1 MDDDLPRLRAFSEE
15 LINIHDDLRAQLDR
29 LREGKDAVAGR
40 SLAAHCLAFCAAL
53 SKHHIAEDA
62 IAFPA
67 LAEQRPA
74 LRQVLEGM
82 MQDHETIASLLARVE
97 AIAHLLA
104 GEAPDEAVE
113 SLHGELDGLS
123 AILESHF
130 SWEESRLIDALDRLE
145 GISLPPAEL
154 LGAS

>member
-1 MDDDLPRLRAFSEE
+1 MDDDVPRLRAFSEE
-15 LINIHDDLRAQLDR
+15 LLNIHDDLRAQLAW

-53 SKHHIAEDA
+53 SKHHTAEDS

-82 MQDHETIASLLARVE
+82 TQDHEMIASLLARVE
-97 AIAHLLA
+97 AITHLLDD
-104 GEAPDEAVE
+104 ETPDEAVE

-123 AILESHF
+123 TILESHF
-130 SWEESRLIDALDRLE
+130 PGRNVVSSM
-145 GISLPPAEL
+145 P
-154 LGAS
+154 